1 MHPTSNIK
9 KKSIM
14 NQISLIRFG
23 NKYLHL
29 LLIIFFTQISNA
41 QTITMPNIIGSNM
54 VLQQNTQV
62 PLWGWATAGTNVV
75 VEASWGQSV
84 TATTSTN
91 GKWMTKI
98 QTPVAVSGQAPT
110 YTITITG
117 PANTISFTNILV
129 GEVWLCS
136 GQSNMW
142 FPMQS
147 NGGDMKGVIDYVNE
161 IAAANFPN
169 IRLYTVP
176 LASATSPADNCG
188 GSWLS
193 CSPTTVASF
202 SAAAYYFGRE
212 LYNTS
217 AVNVPIGLIHSSYYG
232 SAIQTWIK
240 DSVLRADASLKTKYI
255 DGIAPTAA
263 VTTQPSRMYNAMIAP
278 LIPFAIKGAIWY
290 QGEANGWDGANYG
303 KANIAL
309 IKDWRASWGTE
320 LSFYATQLAPRL
332 LTATTKDIEPN
343 HGFFSEHQSAILTLP
358 KTGIIVTQDLLLDAT
373 ERQTSHPRDK
383 RSVGKRLAYW
393 ALAKDYGQP
402 VQYLGPKFLSSTIVG
417 DKVRISFTPE
427 SLGSGLKTKDG
438 SSQVSCFIITG
449 TDKAYY
455 YRAIATIEGNTV
467 VVSSPYVTNPLSVR
481 YAFTDGAMTNL
492 VNNEGIGAYPFRLDS
507 WSQYPAI
514 PFFDMAEPTT
524 GIENNQLETVRFFP
538 NPFHDL
544 ISLSGVDSEI
554 KKIELYDVTGR
565 CVKSE
570 IINSK
575 FNCTVDVSNIAKGAY
590 IIRILKK
597 NMTSVDFKAIKQ

>member
-1 MHPTSNIK
+1 
-9 KKSIM
+9 M
-14 NQISLIRFG
+14 NQMSLIRFG
-23 NKYLHL
+23 NKYLL
-29 LLIIFFTQISNA
+29 LLLSSLFIQISSA

-75 VEASWGQSV
+75 IEASWGQSV
-84 TATTSTN
+84 TVTTAVN
-91 GKWMTKI
+91 GKWLTKI
-98 QTPVAVSGQAPT
+98 QTPIAVPGQAPT

-142 FPMQS
+142 FPMLS

-176 LASATSPADNCG
+176 LGAAAAPAANCG

-193 CSPTTVASF
+193 CSPTTVATF

-212 LYNTS
+212 LYNTA

-240 DSVLRADASLKTKYI
+240 DSVLRVDAALKTKYI
-255 DGIAPTAA
+255 DAILPTAA
-263 VTTQPSRMYNAMIAP
+263 VTTQPSQMYNAMIAP

-309 IKDWRASWGTE
+309 IKDWRASWGTD
-320 LSFYATQLAPRL
+320 LSFYATELTPRL
-332 LTATTKDIEPN
+332 LYATTKDIEPN
-343 HGFFSEHQSAILTLP
+343 HGFFSEYQSAILTLP
-358 KTGIIVTQDLLLDAT
+358 KTGIIVTQDLLLDPT

-383 RSVGKRLAYW
+383 RSVGKRLAFW

-402 VQYLGPKFLSSTIVG
+402 VQYLGPKFLSSKIVE
-417 DKVRISFTPE
+417 DKVIISFTPE
-427 SLGSGLKTKDG
+427 SLGSGLMTKDG

-449 TDKAYY
+449 TDKTYY
-455 YRAIATIEGNTV
+455 YRAVANIVGNTV

-492 VNNEGIGAYPFRLDS
+492 VNKEGIGAFPFRLDS
-507 WSQYPAI
+507 WAQYPAI
-514 PFFDMAEPTT
+514 PFFDMAEPIT
-524 GIENNQLETVRFFP
+524 GLENNQLEKVSFYP
-538 NPFHDL
+538 NPFHDC
-544 ISLSGVDSEI
+544 INISGVSHSIE
-554 KKIELYDVTGR
+554 KIEIFDIMGR
-565 CVKSE
+565 SVKTKLL
-570 IINSK
+570 NSISNTK
-575 FNCTVDVSNIAKGAY
+575 IDVSDIAKGVY
-590 IIRILKK
+590 IIRILRNDKT
-597 NMTSVDFKAIKQ
+597 NIDYKAIKQ